1 MISDVGIFF
10 PWSKLT
16 STNKIYLVQQKQA
29 PKTSKIHLY
38 DCFRSTDAAF
48 GCCIKLL
55 NKTILKQF
63 FKKTLKKNKKK
74 CYKIFCQYKAPMKQF
89 NLCHAIP
96 FSITGSTLLYIVMY
110 FKRQFFLHKS
120 LSNLKLGF
128 FHCIWTITHLV
139 FTYPKLTTE
148 TLEAGV
154 KYVQS

>member
-38 DCFRSTDAAF
+38 DCFRSTDTAF
-48 GCCIKLL
+48 GRCIKLL

-63 FKKTLKKNKKK
+63 F
-74 CYKIFCQYKAPMKQF
+74 KAPMKQF

-139 FTYPKLTTE
+139 FIYPKLTTE